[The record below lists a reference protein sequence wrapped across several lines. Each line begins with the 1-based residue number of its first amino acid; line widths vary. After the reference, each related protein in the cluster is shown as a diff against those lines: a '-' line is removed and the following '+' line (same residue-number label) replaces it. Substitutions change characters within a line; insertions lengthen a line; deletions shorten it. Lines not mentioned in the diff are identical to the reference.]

1 MQKKKEDME
10 EIYVILQDKN
20 FKYHQNLRKIVKYN
34 ELKEFLTKRDIEEY
48 WNTEGFLEIENTYQ
62 ISQILQRHFS
72 KNIPISFIRKIIFHE
87 KDDYDAHKIA
97 LRKRQWLSW
106 VF

>member
-10 EIYVILQDKN
+10 EVYVILEDKN
-20 FKYHQNLRKIVKYN
+20 FKCHENLKKITSYN
-34 ELKEFLTKRDIEEY
+34 VLKEFLTAYDIEEY
-48 WNTEGFLEIENTYQ
+48 WKTNGFLEIENTYQ
-62 ISQILQRHFS
+62 IEKIVEKHFGT
-72 KNIPISFIRKIIFHE
+72 NIPISFIRKIIFHE